1 MQNTTINAFRGK
13 HMMKSG
19 LLLRTARRSLLLLLG
34 FLCALNSLAVV
45 STVDSLLSEFLVDG
59 GVLELGGEWLNLA
72 SFGGGWKS
80 EDTLVGVLTGFLEL
94 ISGGVV
100 DLSLLWSVSSL
111 WEKNELGLILVQSF
125 NVGGHGVGILVMSSV
140 VNSDSNGSS
149 ESLGQTGL
157 TEFLKRE
164 ASTELD
170 FVCISS
176 SLPEYNWSKLANWS
190 GSKSSCFGGSL
201 LSSQLFVSWLV
212 EEALHSVLPML
223 SQMSALEDI
232 IVFYHVAY

>member
-1 MQNTTINAFRGK
+1 M
-13 HMMKSG
+13 
-19 LLLRTARRSLLLLLG
+19 
-34 FLCALNSLAVV
+34 
-45 STVDSLLSEFLVDG
+45 
-59 GVLELGGEWLNLA
+59 
-72 SFGGGWKS
+72 
-80 EDTLVGVLTGFLEL
+80 VGVLAGFLEL

-100 DLSLLWSVSSL
+100 DLSLLWCISSS
-111 WEKNELGLILVQSF
+111 WEKNKLGLILGQSL

-149 ESLGQTGL
+149 EGLGQTGL

-176 SLPEYNWSKLANWS
+176 SLTKYNWSKLADWG
-190 GSKSSCFGGSL
+190 GSKSSSLGGSS

-212 EEALHSVLPML
+212 EEALHSVLPVL
-223 SQMSALEDI
+223 SQMCALEDV